1 MSLSPHE
8 LKDLELQANEIRQDI
23 IKMLVEA
30 GSGHSGGPLGM
41 ADIFAALY
49 FKILNINPEKP
60 DWEERDR
67 FVLSCGHIC
76 PVMYSAM
83 ARRGFFPV
91 EELKTLRKLGT
102 RLQGHP
108 HREALPG
115 LETTSGPLGSGLS
128 QASGMALVG
137 VMDERSSPGGKKP
150 WRVYCVTSDGEHQ
163 EGNTWEAIMFAANY
177 KLGNLTVI
185 LDRNNMQIDGHT
197 EDIMQIDPI
206 ADKYRSF
213 NWNVIEVNGHNFQ
226 EIIDACEFAK
236 TVYDKPTII
245 IAHTIPGKGV
255 SYMENRYEWHGSPP
269 DGMDI
274 EGAPKKGE
282 QAKEALK
289 QLEEIEKNLKHE

>member
-1 MSLSPHE
+1 MHLSPHE
-8 LKDLELQANEIRQDI
+8 FKDLELQANEIRRDI

-41 ADIFAALY
+41 ADVFTALF
-49 FKILNINPEKP
+49 FKVLNINPEKP
-60 DWEERDR
+60 DWSERDR

-91 EELKTLRKLGT
+91 DELKTLRKLGT

-128 QASGMALVG
+128 QAAGMALVG
-137 VMDERSSPGGKKP
+137 IRDKKP

-185 LDRNNMQIDGHT
+185 MDRNNMQIDGHT
-197 EDIMQIDPI
+197 EDIMKLDPV
-206 ADKYRSF
+206 ADKYRAF
-213 NWNVIEVNGHNFQ
+213 NWNVIEINGHSFE
-226 EIIDACEFAK
+226 EIINACEDAK
-236 TVYDKPTII
+236 VIYDKPTMI
-245 IAHTIPGKGV
+245 IANTIPGKGV
-255 SYMENRYEWHGSPP
+255 SYMENRYEWHGAPP
-269 DGMDI
+269 DSMDI
-274 EGAPKKGE
+274 SGAPAKGE

-289 QLEEIEKNLKHE
+289 QLDESEKKINNE

>member
-1 MSLSPHE
+1 MQLSPHE
-8 LKDLELQANEIRQDI
+8 FKDLELQANEIRQDI
-23 IKMLVEA
+23 IHMLVEA

-41 ADIFAALY
+41 ADIFTALF
-49 FKILNINPEKP
+49 FKVLNINPEKP
-60 DWEERDR
+60 DWEDRDR

-76 PVMYSAM
+76 PVMYASM

-128 QASGMALVG
+128 QAAGMALVG
-137 VMDERSSPGGKKP
+137 IMNKKP

-185 LDRNNMQIDGHT
+185 MDRNNMQIDGHT
-197 EDIMQIDPI
+197 EDIMQLDPI
-206 ADKYRSF
+206 ADKYRAF
-213 NWNVIEVNGHNFQ
+213 NWNVIEVNGHDLN
-226 EIIDACEFAK
+226 EIIQACEDAK
-236 TVYDKPTII
+236 TVFEKPTMI

-255 SYMENRYEWHGSPP
+255 SYMENRYEWHGAPP
-269 DGMDI
+269 DSMDI
-274 EGAPKKGE
+274 SGAPAKGE

-289 QLEEIEKNLKHE
+289 QLGEMEKNLKESSR

>member
-1 MSLSPHE
+1 MPLSPSDLRH
-8 LKDLELQANEIRQDI
+8 LELSANTIREDI

-41 ADIFAALY
+41 ADVFSALF
-49 FKILNINPEKP
+49 FKVLNINPEKP
-60 DWEERDR
+60 DWDERDR

-76 PVMYSAM
+76 PVMYATM

-91 EELKTLRKLGT
+91 EELKTLRKFET

-128 QASGMALVG
+128 QAAGMALAG
-137 VMDERSSPGGKKP
+137 IMDKKS

-185 LDRNNMQIDGHT
+185 MDRNNMQIDGHT

-206 ADKYRSF
+206 ADKYRAF

-236 TVYDKPTII
+236 TVYDKPSII

-255 SYMENRYEWHGSPP
+255 SYMENRFEWHGAPP
-269 DGMDI
+269 DSMDI
-274 EGAPKKGE
+274 SGAPAKGE

-289 QLEEIEKNLKHE
+289 QLEEIEKKIK

>member
-1 MSLSPHE
+1 MQLSPHE
-8 LKDLELQANEIRQDI
+8 FKDLELQANEIRQDI
-23 IKMLVEA
+23 IHMLVEA

-41 ADIFAALY
+41 ADIFTALF
-49 FKILNINPEKP
+49 FKVLNINPEKP
-60 DWEERDR
+60 DWEDRDR

-76 PVMYSAM
+76 PVMYASM

-128 QASGMALVG
+128 QAAGMALAG
-137 VMDERSSPGGKKP
+137 IMDKRS

-185 LDRNNMQIDGHT
+185 MDRNNMQIDGHT
-197 EDIMQIDPI
+197 EDIMQLDPI
-206 ADKYRSF
+206 ADKYRAF
-213 NWNVIEVNGHNFQ
+213 NWNVIEVNGHDLN
-226 EIIDACEFAK
+226 EIIQACEDAK
-236 TVYDKPTII
+236 TVFEKPTMI

-274 EGAPKKGE
+274 SGAPAKGE
-282 QAKEALK
+282 QAKEALS
-289 QLEEIEKNLKHE
+289 QLQKIKESLTRD